1 MEDKRVKKIYSYC
14 HIGPQNEISGTVEGI
29 VLPMKTE
36 VISLEGEVL
45 AIDEDEPQKC
55 LPNATTCN

>member
-1 MEDKRVKKIYSYC
+1 MMS
-14 HIGPQNEISGTVEGI
+14 NENKY

-36 VISLEGEVL
+36 IITLEGEVL
-45 AIDEDEPQKC
+45 TIDEDEPHKC